1 MKKLIVTVLYLTF
14 TVALFAQNQKI
25 DFTMDGNWY
34 CPKTNQFFAIQT
46 DKDGTIKGRGIY
58 YGNGTG
64 KMVQMQIMTQ
74 DREVI
79 ESGEVGYFVRVYDP
93 AKSKTVYRLVTYP
106 GIDNLVLKVTEA
118 GAKKQINIF
127 YNLKNMQPKKVHLD
141 DK

>member
-1 MKKLIVTVLYLTF
+1 MKKLIITAFYLIF

-46 DKDGTIKGRGIY
+46 DKDGTIKGRGVY

-64 KMVQMQIMTQ
+64 KMVQMQIMSQ

-79 ESGEVGYFVRVYDP
+79 ESGEVGYYVLVYDP
-93 AKSKTVYRLVTYP
+93 AKSKTVYKLVTYI
-106 GIDNLVLKVTEA
+106 GIDDFALTVREV
-118 GAKKQINIF
+118 GPKKKSYIF
-127 YNLKNMQPKKVHLD
+127 YNLKNMQPKKIYPED
-141 DK
+141 E